1 MVPGETATVVADDG
15 FYKEHIMGNE
25 NLLSIIDLQLEFP
38 QDDGVITVLDKVC
51 LEVGHNEIFALV
63 GESGSGKSLTAKSVM
78 RLIDSPPARYSGAI
92 EFDGGDMLA
101 LSMPEIRKKRGK
113 DVSMIFQEPMTS
125 LNPVLTVE
133 RQVSEAILLHQAVP
147 KREARRKTVEILEKV
162 GIPSPETH
170 LKSYPGELSG
180 GMRQRVMIA
189 MAISC
194 QPKLLIADEPTTALD
209 VTIQAQIL
217 ELMLGIKRES
227 GMSIVLIT
235 HDLGVVAEF
244 SERVA
249 VMYLGQVLESA
260 PTGEL
265 FANPLHPY
273 TRGLLESLP
282 RMDVIKERFVTIPGA
297 IPDPANSPAGCKF
310 NNRCRYATE
319 QCMTDC
325 PPMRQVAGNHRVR
338 CWREA

>member
-1 MVPGETATVVADDG
+1 MSNKT
-15 FYKEHIMGNE
+15 
-25 NLLSIIDLQLEFP
+25 LLSISDLILRFP
-38 QDDGVITVLDKVC
+38 LDDGAITVLD
-51 LEVGHNEIFALV
+51 EVSLDIRHNEIFALV

-78 RLIDSPPARYSGAI
+78 RLIDSPPAKYSGTI
-92 EFDGGDMLA
+92 EFDGCDMLK
-101 LSMPEIRKKRGK
+101 LSMPDIRKKRGK

-133 RQVSEAILLHQAVP
+133 DQVSEAILLHQPVA
-147 KREARRKTVEILEKV
+147 RQEARKKTIEILAKV

-180 GMRQRVMIA
+180 GMRQRIMIA

-217 ELMLGIKRES
+217 ELMLSIKRETR
-227 GMSIVLIT
+227 MSILLIT

-249 VMYLGQVLESA
+249 VMYLGQIMESA
-260 PTGEL
+260 PTEEL
-265 FANPLHPY
+265 FTNPVHPY
-273 TRGLLESLP
+273 TRGLLQSLP

-297 IPDPANSPAGCKF
+297 IPDPAESPAGCKF
-310 NNRCRYATE
+310 SNRCDYATE
-319 QCMTDC
+319 QCNTER
-325 PPMRQVAGNHRVR
+325 PPVRHVSDEHWYR
-338 CWREA
+338 CWREE

>member
-1 MVPGETATVVADDG
+1 MNT
-15 FYKEHIMGNE
+15 E
-25 NLLSIIDLQLEFP
+25 NLLSITDLLLRFP
-38 QDDGVITVLDKVC
+38 TDDGLITVLDEVC
-51 LEVGHNEIFALV
+51 LDIRHDEIFALV

-78 RLIDSPPARYSGAI
+78 RLIDSPPARYSGSI
-92 EFDGGDMLA
+92 VFDGSDMLQ
-101 LSMPEIRKKRGK
+101 LGMQEIRKKRGK

-125 LNPVLTVE
+125 LNPVLTVQD
-133 RQVSEAILLHQAVP
+133 QVSEAILLHQPVAKP
-147 KREARRKTVEILEKV
+147 EARQKTIDILAKV

-217 ELMLGIKRES
+217 ELMLQIKRDNK
-227 GMSIVLIT
+227 MSILLIT

-249 VMYLGQVLESA
+249 VMYLGQVVETA
-260 PTGEL
+260 PTAEL
-265 FANPLHPY
+265 FARPAHPY
-273 TRGLLESLP
+273 TQGLLQSLP
-282 RMDVIKERFVTIPGA
+282 RMDEIKDMFVTIPGA
-297 IPDPANSPAGCKF
+297 IPDPADSPAGCKF
-310 NNRCRYATE
+310 NNRCAFAGE
-319 QCMTDC
+319 QCRKDR
-325 PPMRQVAGNHRVR
+325 PPIRQVSEDHWYR
-338 CWREA
+338 CWREDG